1 MIYEWEA
8 QNILTRSISYDNLG
22 VLIMVMVYWYYK
34 AKSMGGKHPI
44 LHGFRLINHQILM
57 IYEWEAQ
64 NILTRS
70 ISCDILCVLIMVM
83 VYWYFKLL

>member
-1 MIYEWEA
+1 MIFWASQLYTWCTDIIK
-8 QNILTRSISYDNLG
+8 QNPWVGNN
-22 VLIMVMVYWYYK
+22 
-34 AKSMGGKHPI
+34 HF

-70 ISCDILCVLIMVM
+70 INCDILGVLIMLM